1 MNIHINPSMWGSVF
15 AVPSSVV
22 DDHIRMAG
30 SAQLKVLLWLLRHLS
45 ESPCEEDAAKA
56 LRMARADVSDAMQYW
71 LACGVFLAD
80 GEAPAPVPSAERPQ
94 EPPLPT
100 PQKLEPAPPP
110 ESATKKATRTA
121 LLEGASKPTREEVAS
136 RGMESPEIAFLLNE
150 AQLRLGRLLSQN
162 DASTLVWLHDYA
174 GMPVEV
180 ILMVIEFA
188 VLEDKRST
196 RYIERVALDWIDNDI
211 DTIAKAEKRI
221 GDIQKSKSAWNR
233 VVRLLG
239 LENRKPTAAEQNA
252 VDNWVNRWKLS
263 DDLILAAYE
272 ETVDHTGKYKYSYMN
287 KILQK
292 WFETDVKTR
301 KDLEKAESRRPA
313 GKAASF
319 DVEEYERLALQGPL
333 GAPEGAEEK
342 RKN

>member
-1 MNIHINPSMWGSVF
+1 MNIHINPNMWGSVF

-30 SAQLKVLLWLLRHLS
+30 AAQLKVLLWFLRHIS
-45 ESPCEEDAAKA
+45 EAPGEEDAAKA
-56 LRMARADVSDAMQYW
+56 LRMARADVSDALQYW
-71 LACGVFLAD
+71 LSHGVLLAD
-80 GEAPAPVPSAERPQ
+80 GAEAPAAASSVEKQQAPLSKAEKKEPEPHAGNVPEKSARSARP
-94 EPPLPT
+94 
-100 PQKLEPAPPP
+100 
-110 ESATKKATRTA
+110 
-121 LLEGASKPTREEVAS
+121 EGALKPTRREVAN

-188 VLEDKRST
+188 VLEEKRST

-221 GDIQKSKSAWNR
+221 GEIQESKSAWNR

-239 LENRKPTAAEQNA
+239 LESRKPTAAEQNA
-252 VDNWVNRWKLS
+252 VDNWVNRWKLP
-263 DDLILAAYE
+263 DELILAAYE
-272 ETVDHTGKYKYSYMN
+272 ETVDHTGKYKCSYMN

-292 WFETDVKTR
+292 WFETGVKSR
-301 KDLEKAESRRPA
+301 EDLKKAEKHRPA
-313 GKAASF
+313 GKSASF
-319 DVEEYERLALQGPL
+319 DVEEYERLALRGPL
-333 GAPEGAEEK
+333 ESPTKDEERRQK
-342 RKN
+342 